1 MMGWAGQESTEEF
14 ARYHRNAEQCIQD
27 YDYLRLGRVV
37 EETTPDQL
45 ANYEVALNGMVYDL
59 RRESPALPHPL
70 FHTRCFPS
78 SATIADK
85 PNCTALWDWDQL
97 PEDHPIF
104 TGGVGDGYGTDIS
117 HRLRVPQPSDGLL
130 QLLNR
135 RDLIVAKLS
144 TVVDVYADELA
155 ENDGSVAPPEDDDN
169 DRSGSAP
176 RPAPAPERRPVWVS
190 CGVEVYD
197 MTCKLNPPPTHSTE
211 GANLNTKSRVEVRP
225 SRREGV
231 ARPVE
236 RKTGPPERLHTAP
249 GAGLPLPHLRE
260 ADVGLP
266 HAAATYEAAGR

>member
-1 MMGWAGQESTEEF
+1 MDWAGQESTEEF

-45 ANYEVALNGMVYDL
+45 ADYEVALNGLVYDL
-59 RRESPALPHPL
+59 RRESPALPDPL

-78 SATIADK
+78 SVTIADK
-85 PNCTALWDWDQL
+85 PNYTALWDWDQL

-104 TGGVGDGYGTDIS
+104 TGGIGDGYATDIS
-117 HRLRVPQPSDGLL
+117 HKLRVPEPPDGLL

-144 TVVDVYADELA
+144 SVVDVYADELA

-169 DRSGSAP
+169 DRSGSAQ

-190 CGVEVYD
+190 CGAEVYD
-197 MTCKLNPPPTHSTE
+197 MTCKLDPTAHALHCPPFKPGHAPE
-211 GANLNTKSRVEVRP
+211 GANLNTQSRVEVRP

-231 ARPVE
+231 DRPVE
-236 RKTGPPERLHTAP
+236 RKTGPSE
-249 GAGLPLPHLRE
+249 
-260 ADVGLP
+260 
-266 HAAATYEAAGR
+266 